1 MGIEGGGGGRVVS
14 QVVLDET
21 EIHPRFKQVR
31 GPRVAERVHR
41 GALVDA
47 AGLQGCRVHQAG
59 GPGDSPRSV
68 PGSARIRDDGGRRRH
83 LC

>member
-1 MGIEGGGGGRVVS
+1 MS

-47 AGLQGCRVHQAG
+47 TGPQG
-59 GPGDSPRSV
+59 
-68 PGSARIRDDGGRRRH
+68 GSKGILHAVARHGRRGGGHPKPAPAWGRKEPARMAVGAPV
-83 LC
+83 LT